1 MKNEPGKKRFSF
13 KKRIL
18 IFFGVLLAMITV
30 ILLIM
35 AWLMIH
41 PKTYSPDQVA
51 ADLDSLVVYIERVHP
66 DPYRQLSKAEF
77 YKAVE
82 QAKQRLSAK
91 GKVTQMEF
99 YYETSRLAAMFKEGH
114 LSVQSD
120 LSIVFKM
127 GHQSVRSKVFIERNM
142 KLFPYFTAFR
152 IEPGTHRLFLKT
164 DAEIAGQKFKA
175 GDELQEINE
184 KSVREIVE
192 GALEGVSGESDGFR
206 CALLDGFL
214 YVPDPLNIW
223 VSQNMPAN
231 VYRVKVRKSSGEL
244 ISLDVESVGLLKWF
258 LMNKEQNVDESLQV
272 KEPFESKMI
281 NDSTL
286 LFSFNECVTD
296 GLKEFLSDMFAKAK
310 ADGVR
315 YLIIDNRFNTGGTS
329 EAGDEL
335 CRYLTD
341 KPFSSVD
348 KVVIRFSEPIRLLRR
363 EYLNGVMPPR
373 DTLVTQLDD
382 PASRKQPYGD
392 DVRFDGKVFLLN
404 SYLTFSA
411 AADFA
416 SQFAYYKM
424 GTIVGEET
432 GGMTI
437 SSGDIITL
445 LLPNTRLG
453 LVLPFKLF
461 YNIGA
466 DENAPVQGVKPDVE
480 VPSSGA
486 LDMALDMIAK
496 GK

>member
-1 MKNEPGKKRFSF
+1 MKNESGKKRFSF
-13 KKRIL
+13 KKRVL
-18 IFFGVLLAMITV
+18 IFMGVLLALLAV
-30 ILLIM
+30 VLLIL
-35 AWLMIH
+35 AWPLVH
-41 PKTYSPDQVA
+41 PKTYSPAQVA

-77 YKAVE
+77 YGAVE
-82 QAKQRLSAK
+82 QAKQRLSAR
-91 GKVTQMEF
+91 GKVTPMEF
-99 YYETSRLAAMFKEGH
+99 YYEASRLAAMFKEGH

-120 LSIVFKM
+120 
-127 GHQSVRSKVFIERNM
+127 VFIERDM
-142 KLFPYFTAFR
+142 KLFPYFRAFR
-152 IEPGTHRLFLKT
+152 LEPGSHRLFLRT
-164 DAEIAGQKFKA
+164 DAEIGGHGFKA
-175 GDELQEINE
+175 GDELQEING
-184 KSVREIVE
+184 KSVSEIID

-206 CALLDGFL
+206 CALIDEYYYL
-214 YVPDPLNIW
+214 PDILNIW
-223 VSQNMPAN
+223 ISQNMPAD
-231 VYRVKVRKSSGEL
+231 VYRVRMRKSTGEQMN
-244 ISLDVESVGLLKWF
+244 LDVESVGLLKWF
-258 LMNKEQNVDESLQV
+258 ALNRELPVEESLQV
-272 KEPFESKMI
+272 KAPFESKML

-286 LFSFNECVTD
+286 LFSFNECVIE
-296 GLKEFLSDMFAKAK
+296 GLEQFLSDMFAKAK

-315 YLIIDNRFNTGGTS
+315 YLIIDNRYNTGGTT

-341 KPFSSVD
+341 KPFSSVE
-348 KVVIRFSEPIRLLRR
+348 KVVIRFSEPIRRLER
-363 EYLNGVMPPR
+363 EFLNGVMPPR

-437 SSGDIITL
+437 SSGDIITMK
-445 LLPNTRLG
+445 LPNTGLG

-486 LDMALDMIAK
+486 LDMALDMIAS

>member
-1 MKNEPGKKRFSF
+1 MKDYSGKKRFSF

-18 IFFGVLLAMITV
+18 IFIGVLLALFTAV
-30 ILLIM
+30 LLVL
-35 AWLMIH
+35 AWPLLF
-41 PKTYSPDQVA
+41 PKTYSPAEVA

-66 DPYRQLSKAEF
+66 DPYRQLSKEEF

-91 GKVTQMEF
+91 EKVTPVEF

-120 LSIVFKM
+120 VF
-127 GHQSVRSKVFIERNM
+127 VDRNL

-152 IEPGTHRLFLKT
+152 LEPGTHRLFLKT

-175 GDELQEINE
+175 GDELQEING

-192 GALEGVSGESDGFR
+192 GTLEGISGESDGFR
-206 CALLDGFL
+206 CALLDEFF

-223 VSQNMPAN
+223 MSQNMPAD
-231 VYRVKVRKSSGEL
+231 VYRVKMRKSSGEL
-244 ISLDVESVGLLKWF
+244 MSLDVESVGLLKW
-258 LMNKEQNVDESLQV
+258 LVMNKEQTADESLQV
-272 KEPFESKMI
+272 KAPFESKML

-286 LFSFNECVTD
+286 LFCFNECVAD

-315 YLIIDNRFNTGGTS
+315 YLIIDNRFNTGGTT

-348 KVVIRFSEPIRLLRR
+348 KVMIRFSEPIRRLQR

-382 PASRKQPYGD
+382 PASRQQPYGD

-437 SSGDIITL
+437 SSGDIITMK
-445 LLPNTRLG
+445 LPNTG
-453 LVLPFKLF
+453 LSVVLPFKLF

-480 VPSSGA
+480 VASGGA
-486 LDMALDMIAK
+486 LDRTLEMIAN
-496 GK
+496 GG

>member
-18 IFFGVLLAMITV
+18 IIFGVLLAMITV

-41 PKTYSPDQVA
+41 PKTYSPAQVA

-99 YYETSRLAAMFKEGH
+99 YYEASRLAAMFKEGH
-114 LSVQSD
+114 LSVRTD
-120 LSIVFKM
+120 HFIVFKM
-127 GHQSVRSKVFIERNM
+127 GHQSVRSEVFIERNM

-175 GDELQEINE
+175 GDELQEING

-192 GALEGVSGESDGFR
+192 GTLEGVSGESDGFR
-206 CALLDGFL
+206 CALLNEFFC
-214 YVPDPLNIW
+214 VPDPLNIW
-223 VSQNMPAN
+223 MSQNMPAD

-244 ISLDVESVGLLKWF
+244 MSLDVESVGLLKWF
-258 LMNKEQNVDESLQV
+258 LMNKEQTADESLQV
-272 KEPFESKMI
+272 KAPFESKML

-348 KVVIRFSEPIRLLRR
+348 KVMIRFSEPIRLLQR
-363 EYLNGVMPPR
+363 EYLNGVIPPH

-382 PASRKQPYGD
+382 PACRQQPYGD

-453 LVLPFKLF
+453 LSLPFKLF

-466 DENAPVQGVKPDVE
+466 DENALVQGVKPDVE

>member
-1 MKNEPGKKRFSF
+1 MKNGPGKKRFSF

-18 IFFGVLLAMITV
+18 IFIGVLLAMITV

-35 AWLMIH
+35 AWPMIH
-41 PKTYSPDQVA
+41 PKTYSPAQVA

-66 DPYRQLSKAEF
+66 DPYRQLSKVEF

-99 YYETSRLAAMFKEGH
+99 YYEASRLAAMFKEGH
-114 LSVQSD
+114 LSVRSD
-120 LSIVFKM
+120 
-127 GHQSVRSKVFIERNM
+127 VFIERNM

-152 IEPGTHRLFLKT
+152 LEPGTHRLFLKT
-164 DAEIAGQKFKA
+164 DVEIAGHGFKA
-175 GDELQEINE
+175 GDELQEING
-184 KSVREIVE
+184 KPVREIVE

-206 CALLDGFL
+206 CALLDVFF

-223 VSQNMPAN
+223 VSQNMPAD
-231 VYRVKVRKSSGEL
+231 VYRVKMRKSSGEL
-244 ISLDVESVGLLKWF
+244 MSLDVESVGLLKWF
-258 LMNKEQNVDESLQV
+258 VMNKEQNVDESLQV
-272 KEPFESKMI
+272 KAPFESKML

-348 KVVIRFSEPIRLLRR
+348 KVMIRFSEPIRLLQR
-363 EYLNGVMPPR
+363 EYLNGVIPPR

-382 PASRKQPYGD
+382 PACRQQPYGD

-453 LVLPFKLF
+453 LSLPFKLF